1 MGFWPFGGGKKG
13 RTNQGEDQGRHSL
26 LEKTR
31 TDLRARTNTSSSQE
45 FVTMGRTT
53 SQRGQDEKPRRL
65 SKQRLP
71 SHPGNVPRAQTLP
84 VSVPGLES
92 LGYKNGSYGRGGGF
106 QSTDIYSHNP
116 MSQTSIGPEDFT
128 ALPQAP
134 TLLARRPGYDPT
146 LHRRKSSKRKAED
159 YAREREVRA
168 MSSPIQIL
176 KRPTTYSGSGP
187 LRRDTKQIPGDLNRR
202 LQRPTSEVSL
212 PLPET
217 IQESE
222 DLSNQASFKI
232 GILAALSPRPTLTY
246 VASPRP
252 SAGKQPARVKPSVQQ
267 AIEEEDPSSKK
278 RINELADELDAGGLR
293 ELMDRD
299 RRRKERKKEA
309 DRARLE
315 RKLQRKADR
324 QREEEF
330 RGRQAND
337 ASDDRTVSGED
348 SERRGRAPFGNV
360 GEPSQTAVAR
370 RLPSPARQPTNNPFA
385 DPGSSQARPVHHIRN
400 PFEDEKDI
408 DPTQESFLHEGEDEE
423 EEEPPVPVRSPLRT
437 VSAAQVR
444 REEKASQAATISP
457 PISPAQGPID
467 RQSLSQ
473 TSGLAREITPDI
485 PEYGSLDRRAS
496 DQSNQ
501 QLSSWTSFFRRGGR
515 RKTSNVERGRS
526 TPSEF
531 SNTSR
536 ESFAARKQQPPPVM
550 VPRTFRRSDS
560 SSVPQRTMSKF
571 REDLPE
577 LPISPPDSRVQSPE
591 VMASAQAGQA
601 SRQPRHSLSGTL
613 DNRSLAT
620 SSSNAALDRGAAEA
634 RHPQGVDVEMGGT
647 ASGPGLSQSLAS
659 VDSEGSW
666 LSGKPPKRLSGG
678 MGHPLRQS
686 QSSIPPQSIPGS
698 FEPEDD
704 DLANDEYLNKLSP
717 GPSGRRDSVASA
729 GRRASSNVID
739 LEREREQS
747 PVPDVPPISAA
758 QGGDER
764 WHAGVA
770 RQATVVRQPNRAR
783 SKEGLLKE
791 TGKDDLSASRRVSTD
806 VENDGELAEGEPAG
820 TELQEPTLLRARS
833 VDYKGHAKHIS
844 AGSARLLDIRR
855 SSTQSE
861 SAPRSASLSNIVPPT
876 QREQPTPPPTE

>member
-1 MGFWPFGGGKKG
+1 MGFWPFGGGKKS
-13 RTNQGEDQGRHSL
+13 RITQGEDQGRHTL

-31 TDLRARTNTSSSQE
+31 TDLRAKRNTSSSQE
-45 FVTMGRTT
+45 FVTMGHTAT
-53 SQRGQDEKPRRL
+53 QRGQDEKPRRL

-84 VSVPGLES
+84 ITGPGRES
-92 LGYKNGSYGRGGGF
+92 LGYQKGSNGGGGGI

-168 MSSPIQIL
+168 MSSPIQAL
-176 KRPTTYSGSGP
+176 KRPITYSGSGP

-222 DLSNQASFKI
+222 DFANQASFKI

-252 SAGKQPARVKPSVQQ
+252 SAGKNPARVKPSVQQ

-324 QREEEF
+324 QREEEL
-330 RGRQAND
+330 RGRRVND
-337 ASDDRTVSGED
+337 ASGDLTGVGED
-348 SERRGRAPFGNV
+348 AERRGRATFGNY
-360 GEPSQTAVAR
+360 GETSQAAVAR
-370 RLPSPARQPTNNPFA
+370 RPPSPTHKPTNPFG
-385 DPGSSQARPVHHIRN
+385 DPGSSQARPVQYIRN

-408 DPTQESFLHEGEDEE
+408 DLTQESFLHEEE

-437 VSAAQVR
+437 VPPTEVR
-444 REEKASQAATISP
+444 IEQKASQATTISP
-457 PISPAQGPID
+457 PISPVQRPID

-473 TSGLAREITPDI
+473 TSGLARELTPDI
-485 PEYGSLDRRAS
+485 PEHGLIDRRAS
-496 DQSNQ
+496 DQSSQ

-515 RKTSNVERGRS
+515 RKTSNTERGRS

-536 ESFAARKQQPPPVM
+536 ESFAARKQQPPPVV

-591 VMASAQAGQA
+591 VMTSPQAGQA

-634 RHPQGVDVEMGGT
+634 RQAQGIDIEMSGT
-647 ASGPGLSQSLAS
+647 TSGLVLSQSLAS

-666 LSGKPPKRLSGG
+666 LSGKPPKRHSGG
-678 MGHPLRQS
+678 MSHPLRQS
-686 QSSIPPQSIPGS
+686 QSSIPPQSMPGS

-717 GPSGRRDSVASA
+717 GSSGRRDSVASA

-739 LEREREQS
+739 LERERQQS
-747 PVPDVPPISAA
+747 PVPNIPPISAA
-758 QGGDER
+758 PGGDET
-764 WHAGVA
+764 WHAGVG

-791 TGKDDLSASRRVSTD
+791 TGKDDTGTSRRASSD
-806 VENDGELAEGEPAG
+806 VEDEGELAEGEAAG
-820 TELQEPTLLRARS
+820 TELHEPTLLRARS
-833 VDYKGHAKHIS
+833 VDYKGHARHMS

-861 SAPRSASLSNIVPPT
+861 RAPPNASLPQIVPPT
-876 QREQPTPPPTE
+876 RREQPTRLPKE

>member
-1 MGFWPFGGGKKG
+1 MGFWPFGAGKKG
-13 RTNQGEDQGRHSL
+13 RTTQGEDQGQHSL

-31 TDLRARTNTSSSQE
+31 TDPRTRTNTSSSQD
-45 FVTMGRTT
+45 FVPMG
-53 SQRGQDEKPRRL
+53 SQRGRDEKPRRL

-71 SHPGNVPRAQTLP
+71 SHPGSVPRASTLP
-84 VSVPGLES
+84 ISVPGPES
-92 LGYKNGSYGRGGGF
+92 LGYKKSSYGGGGGF

-116 MSQTSIGPEDFT
+116 MSQTSIGPEEFT

-134 TLLARRPGYDPT
+134 TLLAKRPGYDPT

-168 MSSPIQIL
+168 MSSPIQVL
-176 KRPTTYSGSGP
+176 KRPTTYSGSGL

-252 SAGKQPARVKPSVQQ
+252 SAGKQPARVKPSIQQ
-267 AIEEEDPSSKK
+267 AIEEEDPASRK

-299 RRRKERKKEA
+299 RRRKEKKKEA

-324 QREEEF
+324 QREEDM
-330 RGRQAND
+330 RGRRPND
-337 ASDDRTVSGED
+337 TSGDLTVPGDEAA
-348 SERRGRAPFGNV
+348 RRGRALFGNV
-360 GEPSQTAVAR
+360 GETSHTAVAR
-370 RLPSPARQPTNNPFA
+370 GPPSPASQPANPFA
-385 DPGSSQARPVHHIRN
+385 DPGSSQARPVQHIRN

-408 DPTQESFLHEGEDEE
+408 DLTQESFLHEGEG
-423 EEEPPVPVRSPLRT
+423 EEPPVPVRSPLRT
-437 VSAAQVR
+437 VPAAQAR
-444 REEKASQAATISP
+444 PEEKSSLATTISP
-457 PISPAQGPID
+457 PISPAQGPVD
-467 RQSLSQ
+467 RQSFSQ

-496 DQSNQ
+496 DQSNR

-515 RKTSNVERGRS
+515 RKASTVERGRS

-536 ESFAARKQQPPPVM
+536 ESFARKQQPPPVM
-550 VPRTFRRSDS
+550 VPRSFRRSDS

-591 VMASAQAGQA
+591 VMASPQAGQA

-620 SSSNAALDRGAAEA
+620 SSSNAALDRGAAEG
-634 RHPQGVDVEMGGT
+634 RQPQGIDIEMGGT
-647 ASGPGLSQSLAS
+647 TSGHAVSQSLAS

-739 LEREREQS
+739 LERERQQS
-747 PVPDVPPISAA
+747 PVPDLPPISAA
-758 QGGDER
+758 QGADER

-791 TGKDDLSASRRVSTD
+791 TGKDDLSASRRASSD
-806 VENDGELAEGEPAG
+806 VEEEGEPAG
-820 TELQEPTLLRARS
+820 TELQEQEPTLLRARS

-861 SAPRSASLSNIVPPT
+861 SAPRSASLSQTVPPA
-876 QREQPTPPPTE
+876 QQEQPTLPSKE

>member
-13 RTNQGEDQGRHSL
+13 RATQAEDQGRNSL

-31 TDLRARTNTSSSQE
+31 TDLRARRNTSSSQE
-45 FVTMGRTT
+45 FVTMGRTA

-71 SHPGNVPRAQTLP
+71 SHPENVPRASTLP
-84 VSVPGLES
+84 MSVPGPES
-92 LGYKNGSYGRGGGF
+92 LGYKKGSYGGF

-116 MSQTSIGPEDFT
+116 MSQTSIGPEEFT

-134 TLLARRPGYDPT
+134 TLLAKRPGYDPT

-176 KRPTTYSGSGP
+176 KRPSTYSGSGP

-293 ELMDRD
+293 ELMERD

-324 QREEEF
+324 QREEEM
-330 RGRQAND
+330 RGRRAND
-337 ASDDRTVSGED
+337 ASGDLTVPGQD
-348 SERRGRAPFGNV
+348 TERRGRALFGNV
-360 GEPSQTAVAR
+360 GESSHTAVAR
-370 RLPSPARQPTNNPFA
+370 RPPSPEHQATNPFA
-385 DPGSSQARPVHHIRN
+385 DPGSSQAMPVQHIRN

-408 DPTQESFLHEGEDEE
+408 DPTQESFLHEGDEE
-423 EEEPPVPVRSPLRT
+423 EEGPPVPVRSPLRT
-437 VSAAQVR
+437 VPAAQVR
-444 REEKASQAATISP
+444 TEEKASQAVTISP
-457 PISPAQGPID
+457 PISPAQGPVD

-515 RKTSNVERGRS
+515 RKASNVERGRS

-591 VMASAQAGQA
+591 VMTSPQAGQA

-620 SSSNAALDRGAAEA
+620 SSSNAALDRGATEG
-634 RHPQGVDVEMGGT
+634 RHPQGVDIEMGGT
-647 ASGPGLSQSLAS
+647 TSGHGMSQSLAS

-678 MGHPLRQS
+678 MSHPLRQS

-717 GPSGRRDSVASA
+717 GPSGRRDSAASA

-739 LEREREQS
+739 LERERQQS
-747 PVPDVPPISAA
+747 PVPDLPQTSAA
-758 QGGDER
+758 QGEDEK

-770 RQATVVRQPNRAR
+770 RQATVIRQPHRAR

-791 TGKDDLSASRRVSTD
+791 TGKDDLGASRRASTD
-806 VENDGELAEGEPAG
+806 VEDEGELVEGEPAG
-820 TELQEPTLLRARS
+820 TDLQETTLLRARS

-861 SAPRSASLSNIVPPT
+861 SAPRSGSLPQIVPPAQREQQPIVPPT
-876 QREQPTPPPTE
+876 E

>member
-1 MGFWPFGGGKKG
+1 
-13 RTNQGEDQGRHSL
+13 
-26 LEKTR
+26 
-31 TDLRARTNTSSSQE
+31 
-45 FVTMGRTT
+45 MGRTA

-71 SHPGNVPRAQTLP
+71 SHPRNVPRAQTLP
-84 VSVPGLES
+84 ISVPTPES
-92 LGYKNGSYGRGGGF
+92 LGYKKASYDAGGGF
-106 QSTDIYSHNP
+106 QRSDIYSHNP

-168 MSSPIQIL
+168 MSSPIQNL

-202 LQRPTSEVSL
+202 FQRPTSEVSL

-246 VASPRP
+246 VANPRP

-267 AIEEEDPSSKK
+267 AIEEEDPSSRK

-293 ELMDRD
+293 ELMERD
-299 RRRKERKKEA
+299 RKRKERKKEA

-315 RKLQRKADR
+315 KKLQRKADR
-324 QREEEF
+324 QREEEM
-330 RGRQAND
+330 RGRRANND
-337 ASDDRTVSGED
+337 VLIVPDED
-348 SERRGRAPFGNV
+348 IERRGRALFGNA
-360 GEPSQTAVAR
+360 GETSQSAVAR
-370 RLPSPARQPTNNPFA
+370 KSPSSALQSTDPFA
-385 DPGSSQARPVHHIRN
+385 DPGSLQARPVQQIRN
-400 PFEDEKDI
+400 PFEDEQDI
-408 DPTQESFLHEGEDEE
+408 DLTQESFLHEGD
-423 EEEPPVPVRSPLRT
+423 EEPPVPIKSPLRT
-437 VSAAQVR
+437 VSAAQAR
-444 REEKASQAATISP
+444 AEEKASQATTISP
-457 PISPAQGPID
+457 PTSPTQGPVD

-515 RKTSNVERGRS
+515 RKGGNVDRGRS

-536 ESFAARKQQPPPVM
+536 ESFAARKQQLPPVV
-550 VPRTFRRSDS
+550 VPRTFRKSDS
-560 SSVPQRTMSKF
+560 SSVPRRTMSKF

-591 VMASAQAGQA
+591 VMASPQAAQG
-601 SRQPRHSLSGTL
+601 SRQPRHSVSGTL

-620 SSSNAALDRGAAEA
+620 SSSNAALDHAAAEG
-634 RHPQGVDVEMGGT
+634 RHPQGGDIEMGGT
-647 ASGPGLSQSLAS
+647 ASGAGLSQSLAS

-704 DLANDEYLNKLSP
+704 DLANDEYLNKLSR

-739 LEREREQS
+739 LERERQQS
-747 PVPDVPPISAA
+747 PVPDMPHMPAA
-758 QGGDER
+758 QGADER
-764 WHAGVA
+764 WHAGIA
-770 RQATVVRQPNRAR
+770 RQATVVRQPTRAR

-791 TGKDDLSASRRVSTD
+791 TGKDDLDVSRKASSD
-806 VENDGELAEGEPAG
+806 VEDEGELAEGEPG
-820 TELQEPTLLRARS
+820 GVETQEPTLLRARS

-861 SAPRSASLSNIVPPT
+861 SAPRSASVSQSVPPP
-876 QREQPTPPPTE
+876 QREQLPLPPPE